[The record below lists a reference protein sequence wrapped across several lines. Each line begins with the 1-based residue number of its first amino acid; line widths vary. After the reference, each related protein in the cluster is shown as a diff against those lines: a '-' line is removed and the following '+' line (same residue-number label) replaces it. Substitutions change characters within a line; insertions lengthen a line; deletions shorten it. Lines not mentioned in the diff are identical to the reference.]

1 MNKEDLKK
9 IIQKTEWYD
18 QGGEGKSFYISFPL
32 YTAVRNLFNVHK
44 KGYENFV
51 VTIGDGNFYLGLNKS
66 ALEKMYKYILDK
78 NNSDD
83 SFLDKLEKLHDKLE
97 KELDKAIDNLPD
109 LKSLSD
115 DELKKVFEE
124 FCDCFEEAWK
134 PFIFIDSFD
143 LYWEEIINN
152 LLNKEYKNN
161 LTDDEVKTLLM
172 PDVPSFIQEEEIS
185 LLKLKINF
193 SEEGLEKHQKEFFW
207 YKNNYGNAETQPI
220 PHFREKLEKIKN
232 PEKKLKEIEEKFSIL
247 AKKKKEIFE
256 NHDMPKNVLKFFR
269 LMSSLGHRRDVRKR
283 VNCKGDAIL
292 RRFIEEVARRK
303 NINWRL
309 YEQLP
314 FINKSDKIFT
324 ISEEELKA
332 IGNKMIALF
341 SEKEDPA
348 FFYGDEAEELKKV
361 YDDRI
366 KQEFKELKG
375 QIANKGC
382 VKGRVKI
389 IMKQDEFSK
398 MEEGD
403 ILVSYMTRPEFVPI
417 MKKAAAI
424 ITNEGG
430 ITSHAAIVS
439 RELGKPC
446 IIGTQV
452 ATKVLKD
459 GDLVEVDANHG
470 IVRKIE

>member
-1 MNKEDLKK
+1 MHE
-9 IIQKTEWYD
+9 
-18 QGGEGKSFYISFPL
+18 
-32 YTAVRNLFNVHK
+32 
-44 KGYENFV
+44 KGYEHL
-51 VTIGDGNFYLGLNKS
+51 IIIEEDGNFCMGLDKG

-97 KELDKAIDNLPD
+97 KDLDKAIDSLPD

-124 FCDCFEEAWK
+124 FCDCFDEAWK

-143 LYWEEIINN
+143 LYWEEIINH
-152 LLNKEYKNN
+152 LLNEEYNN
-161 LTDDEVKTLLM
+161 KLTDDEVKTLLM
-172 PDVPSFIQEEEIS
+172 PDVPSFAQEEEIS

-193 SEEGLEKHQKEFFW
+193 SEEGLERHQKKFFW
-207 YKNNYGNAETQPI
+207 YKNNYGHADTQPVS
-220 PHFREKLEKIKN
+220 HFKEKLEKIKD
-232 PEKKLKEIEEKFSIL
+232 PEKNLKEIE
-247 AKKKKEIFE
+247 KKLSDLSNKKREIYE
-256 NHDMPKNVLKFFR
+256 NHDMPKNVLKFFK

-283 VNCKGDAIL
+283 INCKGDAIL
-292 RRFIEEVARRK
+292 RWFVEEIARRK
-303 NINWRL
+303 NIDWRL

-314 FINKSDKIFT
+314 FINKSDKLFT
-324 ISEEELKA
+324 ISEEELKK
-332 IGNKMIALF
+332 IGHKVSALF
-341 SEKEDPA
+341 SRKDDPA
-348 FFYGDEAEELKKV
+348 YFYGDEAEEIKKV

-375 QIANKGC
+375 QIANKGI

-459 GDLVEVDANHG
+459 GDLVEVDADHG

>member
-1 MNKEDLKK
+1 MNKEKLKK
-9 IIQKTEWYD
+9 LIQKIEWYD

-32 YTAVRNLFNVHK
+32 HTAVKNLFNVHER
-44 KGYENFV
+44 GYENFV
-51 VTIGDGNFYLGLNKS
+51 VTIVGGSFYLGLNKG
-66 ALEKMYKYILDK
+66 ALERLYKYILDK
-78 NNSDD
+78 NNSDG

-97 KELDKAIDNLPD
+97 KDLDKAIDNLPD
-109 LKSLSD
+109 LKSLSY
-115 DELKKVFEE
+115 DELKEE
-124 FCDCFEEAWK
+124 FKKFCDCFEEAWK

-143 LYWEEIINN
+143 LCWEEIINN
-152 LLNKEYKNN
+152 LLNKEYKNK

-172 PDVPSFIQEEEIS
+172 PDAPSFTQEEETS

-193 SEEGLEKHQKEFFW
+193 SEKGLEKHQKMFFW
-207 YKNNYGNAETQPI
+207 YKNNYGNAETQPVS
-220 PHFREKLEKIKN
+220 HFRKKLEKIKN
-232 PEKKLKEIEEKFSIL
+232 PEKKLKEIEENLSSL
-247 AKKKKEIFE
+247 AKRKKEIFE

-269 LMSSLGHRRDVRKR
+269 LMSSLGKRRDVRKR

-303 NINWRL
+303 NIDWRL

-314 FINKSDKIFT
+314 FINRSDRIFT
-324 ISEEELKA
+324 ISEEELRS
-332 IGNKMIALF
+332 INKKEFAFF
-341 SEKEDPA
+341 SEKGDPV
-348 FFYGDEAEELKKV
+348 FFYGDEADELKKV

-375 QIANKGC
+375 QIANKGF
-382 VKGRVKI
+382 VRGKVKI
-389 IMKQDEFSK
+389 IMRQEEFSK
-398 MEEGD
+398 MKEGD

-439 RELGKPC
+439 RELGIPC
-446 IIGTQV
+446 IIGTQI

-459 GDLVEVDANHG
+459 GDLVEVDADHG